1 MKWFPFDFTK
11 KEKEALKGGIQQ
23 TTSKKWTV
31 GMILFAVVITT
42 GIVLLYK
49 NQLLLR
55 LFIGVAGII
64 LVGLIFSRNKK
75 MTSKLN
81 ASPDLVSA
89 VKKMDDYVV
98 EESKKTAKAWVV
110 MFLAVVIFFVLFMG
124 GLLFYVFVIK
134 PYFLHF

>member
-1 MKWFPFDFTK
+1 MKWLPFNFTK
-11 KEKEALKGGIQQ
+11 QEKEALKSGTQQ
-23 TTSKKWTV
+23 NTSKKWTV
-31 GMILFAVVITT
+31 GMILFAVAIIA
-42 GIVLLYK
+42 GIILLYK

-55 LFIGVAGII
+55 LFIGVAGVIMM
-64 LVGLIFSRNKK
+64 GFIFSRNKK
-75 MTSKLN
+75 MTNKPS

-98 EESKKTAKAWVV
+98 EENKKLAKASVV
-110 MFLAVVIFFVLFMG
+110 MFLTVVIFFVLFMG